1 MFRVSNNMTTKTI
14 KNTIQSI
21 LSIMFPFKETPT
33 RNSVFM
39 WQTWLEKNTDSLHVK
54 DYIWTPSFKR

>member
-1 MFRVSNNMTTKTI
+1 MTTKTI

-39 WQTWLEKNTDSLHVK
+39 QQTWLEKNTDSLHVK